1 MYGNTDPQLTS
12 APRLDVKL
20 NPERGPDRRTLAIV
34 EAVDSAVERLVD
46 AVADAGETI
55 RETIVEAV
63 EGLVDAVADVE
74 QAIRDTND
82 GDKQIG
88 YKPDAP
94 RPSEAYGSESGPR
107 PVGGPDAAEPERPA
121 GYEGKAES
129 AQQPPT
135 YAETAA
141 PEQQAPGNQ
150 QEASPEQQPREYER
164 AAATIHVSEAY
175 QDFLVYGVGPG
186 GRINESHAYGRA
198 LKKAGYKSFEDIAKH
213 KGETSAVADKIF
225 GRIEPHAT
233 EYPPP
238 PREELAQLYETA
250 RRYVSR
256 DKGKKRR

>member
-1 MYGNTDPQLTS
+1 MYGNTDPQSAS

-82 GDKQIG
+82 GDKQMATSRMRRG
-88 YKPDAP
+88 RAKPTAP
-94 RPSEAYGSESGPR
+94 RAGLVRSAARTRQNPKDRLDMKGRPNPRNSRPPMRRPRHPNNRRLATSRRHRPSNSHVNTSEQRRPFMYPR
-107 PVGGPDAAEPERPA
+107 PIRTSWSMELG
-121 GYEGKAES
+121 
-129 AQQPPT
+129 
-135 YAETAA
+135 
-141 PEQQAPGNQ
+141 
-150 QEASPEQQPREYER
+150 R
-164 AAATIHVSEAY
+164 AAGSTRAS
-175 QDFLVYGVGPG
+175 
-186 GRINESHAYGRA
+186 AYGRA

-225 GRIEPHAT
+225 GRIDHT
-233 EYPPP
+233 
-238 PREELAQLYETA
+238 RRNTLRRRA
-250 RRYVSR
+250 RSLRSSTKLR
-256 DKGKKRR
+256 AGT